1 MWYQIRREDKG
12 MAETT
17 QLNKKLFLSIAKGFG
32 LDINDPHIEELYAY
46 VQKILP
52 TLKRVE
58 ELDLTDMEPVMP
70 LTLSLSPQG
79 RGLRRELSRTLS
91 RTEKLRGKE

>member
-1 MWYQIRREDKG
+1 MSEKTELKK
-12 MAETT
+12 ET
-17 QLNKKLFLSIAKGFG
+17 FLSLAKGFG

-70 LTLSLSPQG
+70 LTLSPQG
-79 RGLRRELSRTLS
+79 RGLRRETSA
-91 RTEKLRGKE
+91 

>member
-1 MWYQIRREDKG
+1 MSEKT
-12 MAETT
+12 E
-17 QLNKKLFLSIAKGFG
+17 LKKEVFLSMAKTFG

-52 TLKRVE
+52 TLKRIE

-70 LTLSLSPQG
+70 LTPSLSP
-79 RGLRRELSRTLS
+79 REGVKKSHIPDQRS
-91 RTEKLRGKE
+91 SGP

>member
-1 MWYQIRREDKG
+1 MLKETGVNRE
-12 MAETT
+12 A
-17 QLNKKLFLSIAKGFG
+17 FLSMAKAFG
-32 LDINDPHIEELYAY
+32 LYIIDPHIEELYAY

-58 ELDLTDMEPVMP
+58 ELNLTDMEPVMP
-70 LTLSLSPQG
+70 LALSLSPQG